1 MAKRV
6 RADSIGETLKI
17 VSADQI
23 TPPSN
28 VPLDDED
35 MPFFANVIDEFA
47 RSEWTPHQLE
57 LAAMLAQKMRN
68 LRDSIQAIRAEG
80 EVLFNDKG
88 TPMQNPRIVTIRM
101 WDTSIL
107 STRRSLALHA
117 RARTG
122 DNRDKATR
130 SRAAKGAELND
141 LDDDLLSGRH

>member
-88 TPMQNPRIVTIRM
+88 TPMQNPRIGTIRM